1 MIPGPPQPGDIPR
14 VPPMPE
20 PSEIPEAPSAY
31 WFMVKQDL
39 EALKEHVS
47 DLTKRLEGL
56 EGKVSALE
64 QVLRKD

>member
-1 MIPGPPQPGDIPR
+1 
-14 VPPMPE
+14 MPE